1 MRSAADLVILLFLH
15 QEKDNH
21 GGADTSGIFLRD
33 ITLQWHIQEDSHQQ
47 E

>member
-1 MRSAADLVILLFLH
+1 MCSVADLAILLFLH

-33 ITLQWHIQEDSHQQ
+33 IPLQWHIQEESHQQ